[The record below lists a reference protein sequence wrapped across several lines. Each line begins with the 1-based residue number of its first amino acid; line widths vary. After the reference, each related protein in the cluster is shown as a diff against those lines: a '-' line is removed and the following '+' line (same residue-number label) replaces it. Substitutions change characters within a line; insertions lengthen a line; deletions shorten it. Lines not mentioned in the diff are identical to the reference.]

1 MPLDPADA
9 ALVEA
14 LATPLPGDEDPTGEL
29 VSLETLAE
37 RTELSLAL
45 LEAVVREGL
54 LRPRLDDPP
63 RFAVSDAA
71 SVRAGLALVEA
82 GLPLAELLDLAR
94 RTDEAMAPIATHA
107 VELFLGFV
115 RDPVHGT
122 SSSDAEASERLV
134 RAVHEMLPAAE
145 RLVGRHFRQ
154 LVLAAAQTRLHA
166 ELAERG
172 ET

>member
-1 MPLDPADA
+1 LPLDPADA

-14 LATPLPGDEDPTGEL
+14 LATPLPGDDDPTGAL
-29 VSLETLAE
+29 VDLATLAD
-37 RTELSLAL
+37 RTGLSLPL

-54 LRPRLDDPP
+54 LRPRLRDPD
-63 RFAVSDAA
+63 RFALSDAG
-71 SVRAGLALVEA
+71 SVRAGLSLVDA

-94 RTDEAMAPIATHA
+94 RTDEAMAPIAQHA

-145 RLVGRHFRQ
+145 QLVGRYFRQ
-154 LVLAAAQTRLHA
+154 LVLAAAQERLAA
-166 ELAERG
+166 ELG
-172 ET
+172 GDT